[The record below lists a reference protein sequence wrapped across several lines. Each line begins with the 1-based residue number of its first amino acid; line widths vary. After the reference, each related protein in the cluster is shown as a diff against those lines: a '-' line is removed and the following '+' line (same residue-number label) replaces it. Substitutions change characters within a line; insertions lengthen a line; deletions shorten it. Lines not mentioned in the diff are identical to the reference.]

1 MISARLHDYVVKA
14 ILHKL
19 VRADAENVRF
29 WHGADLCA
37 STAVMSEKQTYRW
50 PAKIYIYGLITY
62 WRTSMRTC
70 LPRWLT

>member
-29 WHGADLCA
+29 WHKADKVTKLKVRYEREA
-37 STAVMSEKQTYRW
+37 D
-50 PAKIYIYGLITY
+50 IY
-62 WRTSMRTC
+62 
-70 LPRWLT
+70 